1 MFGKVHVVVRITVL
15 AIFAAAF
22 LSVTFHDNYSK
33 VITCS
38 TNATDDD
45 GAIAKR
51 QLDVYGELPY
61 LHMEVTDYEKITGK
75 HAAGAKISYKVETQ
89 FATQRIDQFRR
100 ELVGVNYDEFMMASA
115 KSNTDDAIGLNQFY
129 NMTSDD
135 DCKNVLG
142 HIKAFYW
149 MFWSFWFFIGSIILV
164 SIVVHIYGGTV
175 GAPMTMRVLY
185 YILDIWLFVLTIM
198 FVVRANHFKVDS
210 NSSQSLF
217 DDKCIF
223 GKHMFPE
230 SYKDGLNI
238 QCQKLDY
245 PHRVQLGWSI
255 PILIASIVI
264 MVYGLFYTLGLQL
277 YDKFAGRVAGNTMMM
292 ASMAT
297 ASTAY
302 AAMFEN

>member
-1 MFGKVHVVVRITVL
+1 MFGKVHVVIRITVL

-22 LSVTFHDNYSK
+22 LTVTFHDNYSK

-38 TNATDDD
+38 TNATEEG

-61 LHMEVTDYEKITGK
+61 LHMEVTDYEKVTGK
-75 HAAGAKISYKVETQ
+75 HAAGAKISFKIESQ

-100 ELVGVNYDEFMMASA
+100 ELVGVDYDEFMMASA
-115 KSNTDDAIGLNQFY
+115 KIDTDKAIGLNQLY
-129 NMTSDD
+129 NMTSGDN
-135 DCKNVLG
+135 CARVLG

-149 MFWSFWFFIGSIILV
+149 MFWSFWFFIGSIIFL
-164 SIVVHIYGGTV
+164 SIMIHIRGAT
-175 GAPMTMRVLY
+175 APMTMKVVY
-185 YILDIWLFVLTIM
+185 YILDIWLFILAIM
-198 FVVRANHFKVDS
+198 FVVRANHFRVSHDS
-210 NSSQSLF
+210 DESLF
-217 DDKCIF
+217 NDECIF

-230 SYKDGLNI
+230 SYKQGLNI
-238 QCQKLDY
+238 QCQKHDY
-245 PHRVQLGWSI
+245 PHRVQLGWSV

-264 MVYGLFYTLGLQL
+264 FLYSIFYVFGKKL
-277 YDKFAGRVAGNTMMM
+277 YFQFAGKSAGNTMMM